1 MSNFF
6 FGTEGG
12 QLQQTQQKVVVRYG
26 TVRYG
31 GTVIFTKV
39 SKKVTSPFCKAGPG
53 FRKTAESVKNECGS
67 TALEK
72 EKKLI

>member
-26 TVRYG
+26 TV
-31 GTVIFTKV
+31 IFTKV

-53 FRKTAESVKNECGS
+53 FRKTAGSVKNECGS
-67 TALEK
+67 TALEE
-72 EKKLI
+72 EKN